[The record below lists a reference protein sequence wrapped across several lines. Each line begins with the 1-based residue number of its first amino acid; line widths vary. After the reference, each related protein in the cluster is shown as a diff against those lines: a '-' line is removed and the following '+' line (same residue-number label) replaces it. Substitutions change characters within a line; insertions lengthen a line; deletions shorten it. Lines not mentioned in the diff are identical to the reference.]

1 MEKKLQRGNLFK
13 RVLSLA
19 LTFVM
24 LLSLMPMT
32 THVHAAEAT
41 DYYLIGYINGA
52 DYGCE
57 ADYANLGEYKFVDGK
72 LTATFTQDSYVFVKT
87 GDNANWYMAEAYCTD
102 TAVTL
107 KNTTAGASEKLF
119 VPGNVE
125 LTFTL
130 AVNDDGSLSLSYAE
144 AEEEPVD
151 PADEYYL
158 IGYINGADY
167 GCEADYANL
176 GEYKFVDG
184 KLTATFTQDSYV
196 FVKTGDNANWYMA
209 EAYCADTAV
218 TLKNTTAGAS
228 EKLVVPGN
236 VELNFTLV
244 VNDDDTLDLSYTKAD
259 SGEEGGGEE
268 VVSYTAT
275 IHYQNANNWSEVSAY
290 AWNDSGTLLGD
301 WPGTVVA
308 ENEDNAG
315 WYDVVLTTDANGC
328 SFIFNNNNNGAQTA
342 NLSTEALDGNVELW
356 VSGETVSD
364 IEPENWVTP
373 TAVTLHFMK
382 PSAWDS
388 SVNAYLWSTSGGA
401 VAGYSDYNT
410 WPGKTIS
417 DADGDGWYDLVVV
430 TENQFNFIF
439 NAGGKQTSDL
449 TTGEVTGSTELW
461 VADNTVYTEKPD
473 YTVVLH
479 FQNSDSWDAVYA
491 YVWDP
496 FNNNAAIP
504 GYEAYNA
511 WPGAVIEENENNA
524 GWYDLTVSKETSVG
538 FNFIFNNN
546 SGSQTGNL
554 WTDELSVNTELW
566 VVGDT
571 VESTAPSS
579 WSDPNRKL
587 YVPGTF
593 PGPSWDAGSNQ
604 MTYDGEL
611 GLYVYTFEDVPAANY
626 EYKIAVNGSWN
637 ENYGVGGKQDGSNY
651 GVSVPET
658 MDVTVYYNDQ
668 THYSVT
674 NVTYKFVEVSVSGT
688 GVETTKLTD
697 GGLTGIYGGT
707 VSLKAG
713 TYSDVVITCD
723 AKEYAFAEFV
733 LEEDKNVTFYIDP
746 ITGIF
751 YHNGSNVPVD
761 TDAIYYNSKEE
772 TYKAPFGAV
781 ATDEEV
787 TFSIATGED
796 ITSAVLVIKGVSSV
810 PMEKNTE
817 TGLWT
822 CTTSIAG
829 IGEYDYYFVMS
840 NGSAVSVYGDDDGY
854 YGEGKS
860 CDLTDVMPYDLVVY
874 QAGYETPDWMKDA
887 VIYQIFPDRFFDGD
901 GSNNQAQTWARG
913 DVDYEYIEDWYAIPE
928 NPEQEGLLDAD
939 IYKATG
945 AFYGD
950 GEWSNEIYGG
960 DLRGIVERIDYL
972 KALGVNVIYLNPVF
986 WSISNHRYDAV
997 DYTEID
1003 PILGTLG
1010 DFEDLV
1016 AVAEANDMH
1025 IILDGVFNHVSD
1037 DSVYFD
1043 RYYRFLGTSE
1053 KVGAYPYW
1061 AYVYDYMDENDAAQ
1075 AEAEAAAKAYFTETY
1090 GITDYSYTAWFYVSG
1105 DPMTDDNGEYV
1116 YDTIGQRTDKPVYAY
1131 EGWWGYDSMPV
1142 IYSTNGSEYQ
1152 TGNWAEEII
1161 NNAAGTSVT
1170 QYWITKGSNGWR
1182 LDVANEVSDETWQKF
1197 RASVKALDSD
1207 AVIIGEIWDDA
1218 TKYLMGDMYDSVMNY
1233 QFRSAVTSYAMGT
1246 SSDDTTKAMEKIRE
1260 RYPEEAFYA
1269 MMNLV
1274 GSHDTTRILSY
1285 LDGIG
1290 DDRADKSISAAFPTY
1305 EGTSDLAKS
1314 RQYLVAFLQ
1323 FTYAGAPTIYYG
1335 DEIGMVGADDPDD
1348 RRAFEWGKGN
1358 QELVEW
1364 YAGLAAIREAY
1375 PALRTGTV
1383 EPMDLENANLL
1394 GYIRS
1399 DENTVIRVISNNSTS
1414 DVAASFSVAEALVD
1428 VVTGTEYPGGTSSIT
1443 VPAMSGVILVP
1454 KENVVEVTVNT
1465 EDLAPAYDP
1474 AYIVTERP
1482 DHAHKWDKV
1491 TEEPTCTE
1499 QGYTT
1504 YTCDCGESYVGDY
1517 VDAVGHAYENGVC
1530 TVCGAADPNYSE
1542 PVSNPFI
1549 DVVNGKY
1556 YYDAVMWAVKKGV
1569 TTGLTPTI
1577 FGVDTDCTRAQFVT
1591 LLWRAAGSPEPT
1603 AATHTF
1609 ADVEEGKFYSKAVLW
1624 AVENGVTTGL
1634 TATNFGV
1641 DEPCTRAQVVTFLWR
1656 YAGSPE
1662 PSVSDNPFADVA
1674 SGRFYSKAVLWAAEN
1689 GITTGLTPTNFG
1701 VSEPCTR
1708 AQAVTFLYRAEN

>member
-1 MEKKLQRGNLFK
+1 
-13 RVLSLA
+13 
-19 LTFVM
+19 
-24 LLSLMPMT
+24 
-32 THVHAAEAT
+32 
-41 DYYLIGYINGA
+41 
-52 DYGCE
+52 
-57 ADYANLGEYKFVDGK
+57 
-72 LTATFTQDSYVFVKT
+72 
-87 GDNANWYMAEAYCTD
+87 MAEAYCTD

-228 EKLVVPGN
+228 EKLFVPGN

-1182 LDVANEVSDETWQKF
+1182 LDVANEVSDETWQNF

-1207 AVIIGEIWDDA
+1207 AVIVGEIWADA
-1218 TKYLMGDMYDSVMNY
+1218 TRYLMGDMYDSVMNY
-1233 QFRSAVTSYAMGT
+1233 VFRDAVAGFARGYLINRDNKTEYY
-1246 SSDDTTKAMEKIRE
+1246 DTDLTAGDATTILEILRE

-1269 MMNLV
+1269 MMNLM
-1274 GSHDTTRILSY
+1274 GSHDTARILSY
-1285 LDGIG
+1285 LDDVE
-1290 DDRADKSISAAFPTY
+1290 DDRYEQNTAAEAYPLY
-1305 EGTSDLAKS
+1305 ENTSDRAKQL
-1314 RQYLVAFLQ
+1314 QYVVSFIQ

-1335 DEIGMVGADDPDD
+1335 DEIGMTGTDDPDD
-1348 RRAFEWGKGN
+1348 RRAFDWGNGN

-1364 YAGLAAIREAY
+1364 YATLASVRAQYEV
-1375 PALRTGTV
+1375 LRTGSVEAFAPDDDVMAYVRRDTESGEYVVVLANRAATAKTITLDLGELEISAEVLKDVLSGTSFTVSGETV
-1383 EPMDLENANLL
+1383 E
-1394 GYIRS
+1394 
-1399 DENTVIRVISNNSTS
+1399 VI
-1414 DVAASFSVAEALVD
+1414 
-1428 VVTGTEYPGGTSSIT
+1428 
-1443 VPAMSGVILVP
+1443 VPAYRGLILTPNADASVIAVKDNAALADAYNGETVEVRHMHTFDQTKTLTKEATCGEQGYSYYACTDEDCDGEYQFDFVEATGKHEYGQWTVTKEAAVGVAGEERRDCKYCDAYETRPTSALEEPKDDP
-1454 KENVVEVTVNT
+1454 KEDPKP
-1465 EDLAPAYDP
+1465 EDPKDDGKAENPFED
-1474 AYIVTERP
+1474 
-1482 DHAHKWDKV
+1482 V
-1491 TEEPTCTE
+1491 TEEDYFYEPVLWAYTKEITKGKTDTIFLPDAGCTRRDFVTFLWRAAGQPE
-1499 QGYTT
+1499 ASVENPFTYIPEGKYYT
-1504 YTCDCGESYVGDY
+1504 E
-1517 VDAVGHAYENGVC
+1517 AVLWAYENGVTKGTTETTFSPND
-1530 TVCGAADPNYSE
+1530 TV
-1542 PVSNPFI
+1542 
-1549 DVVNGKY
+1549 
-1556 YYDAVMWAVKKGV
+1556 
-1569 TTGLTPTI
+1569 
-1577 FGVDTDCTRAQFVT
+1577 TRKQVAMF
-1591 LLWRAAGSPEPT
+1591 LYRYA
-1603 AATHTF
+1603 
-1609 ADVEEGKFYSKAVLW
+1609 
-1624 AVENGVTTGL
+1624 
-1634 TATNFGV
+1634 
-1641 DEPCTRAQVVTFLWR
+1641 DEPEITEDMENIF
-1656 YAGSPE
+1656 P
-1662 PSVSDNPFADVA
+1662 DVA
-1674 SGRFYSKAVLWAAEN
+1674 KGSYYEDAIVWAYSN
-1689 GITTGLTPTNFG
+1689 GITTGYKNGTFG
-1701 VSEPCTR
+1701 PNKTCTR
-1708 AQAVTFLYRAEN
+1708 AEIVTFLYRAEN